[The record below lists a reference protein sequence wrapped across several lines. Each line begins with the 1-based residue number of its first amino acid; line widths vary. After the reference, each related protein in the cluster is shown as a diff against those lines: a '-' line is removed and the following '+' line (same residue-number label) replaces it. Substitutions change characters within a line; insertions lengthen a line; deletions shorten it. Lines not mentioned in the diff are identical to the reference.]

1 MGDLTRKEE
10 EMDIVNRVQ
19 QIILKPKEEW
29 VKIKEEK
36 ITLAELFTSYALILV
51 AVPAVAQFI
60 GNSII
65 GRRIPFVGWYRMGIG
80 SGLLYAILY
89 YVFTLVAIY
98 VFGIVINALA
108 PTFSSKSDATNAMK
122 LAVYSMTP
130 AFVAGAFYIIPFLGF
145 LAILGSLYGIYVLYL
160 GFATPMMDTPKEK
173 VVAYLLVSLVV
184 VVVLWVIIFVILGAI
199 FAVGGVASVM

>member
-1 MGDLTRKEE
+1 
-10 EMDIVNRVQ
+10 MDIVNRVQ

>member
-1 MGDLTRKEE
+1 
-10 EMDIVNRVQ
+10 MDIVNRVQ

-36 ITLAELFTSYALILV
+36 VTLAELFTSYALILV

-60 GNSII
+60 GYSIV

-145 LAILGSLYGIYVLYL
+145 LAILGSLYGIYILYL

-173 VVAYLLVSLVV
+173 VVAYLVVSLVV

-199 FAVGGVASVM
+199 FTVGGVYNVM